1 MLPIPIA
8 NMNYVVTVAFLGLKI
23 VHLLLPRPLN
33 SADFLISMVDLARNH
48 NVSRNKFLG
57 AWRYDNIQF
66 AFRSRFRVS
75 TWVYLDV
82 ITTCADGAFFY
93 IGNLDFWERVAFL
106 VESSILKI
114 SVSIKW
120 TGRRR
125 NLRKSSVFLML
136 NAPSSRSLPILR
148 ITVGK

>member
-57 AWRYDNIQF
+57 A
-66 AFRSRFRVS
+66 
-75 TWVYLDV
+75 
-82 ITTCADGAFFY
+82 
-93 IGNLDFWERVAFL
+93 
-106 VESSILKI
+106 
-114 SVSIKW
+114 
-120 TGRRR
+120 
-125 NLRKSSVFLML
+125 
-136 NAPSSRSLPILR
+136 
-148 ITVGK
+148 